1 LNLQRGYP
9 KKEILEKDSPTLRI
23 STGQSERDESSRT
36 NEKHVIHPV
45 AILKGDSW
53 NQMEYEVRR
62 KKNHK
67 IQSLGKLKTTK
78 SQGIEIKSDKERREW
93 KWGSAQGRN

>member
-1 LNLQRGYP
+1 
-9 KKEILEKDSPTLRI
+9 
-23 STGQSERDESSRT
+23 
-36 NEKHVIHPV
+36 
-45 AILKGDSW
+45 
-53 NQMEYEVRR
+53 VRR
-62 KKNHK
+62 KMNHK